1 MGYAEPYPIFY
12 KYRERR
18 RKDKATNFI
27 FIRISSILN
36 DSKYGDVN
44 IGYCEYGSRIVGVV
58 VNQRDIAIV
67 IKESF

>member
-1 MGYAEPYPIFY
+1 M
-12 KYRERR
+12 

-27 FIRISSILN
+27 FYSNLLYLN
-36 DSKYGDVN
+36 DPKYKGEN
-44 IGYCEYGSRIVGVV
+44 IGSCEYGSRIVGVV